1 MALETL
7 ILGCIDRLAAAG
19 YDDPSVTF
27 YRQAAGKDRETTI
40 TVRVGLDGKRFAMN
54 SIIPVYIAAQ
64 YIGGSLVEEHL
75 RQIEED
81 LLGKLASGQPI
92 VAG

>member
-7 ILGCIDRLAAAG
+7 ILGMIDRLAAAG

-27 YRQAAGKDRETTI
+27 YRQTVGKDRETTI
-40 TVRVGLDGKRFAMN
+40 TVRVRHDGKRFAMN
-54 SIIPVYIAAQ
+54 SVIPQYMAAL
-64 YIGGSLVEEHL
+64 YRGGSIVEDHL
-75 RQIEED
+75 QRIEKD
-81 LLGKLASGQPI
+81 LTGKLASGQPI